1 MAATYNITIDKYA
14 DFLRTFEIKED
25 DLVLDI
31 TGFTFDASLKENFQA
46 STDVDFTCTITDTT
60 NGLFTMALTDAQT
73 GALDPGNWV
82 YDLRMTDTTGKI
94 TRLFQGRAFVKQGVT
109 GS

>member
-25 DLVLDI
+25 DVVLDI
-31 TGFTFDASLKENFQA
+31 TGFTFDATLKENFQA
-46 STDVDFTCTITDTT
+46 TTDVDFTCTITDAA
-60 NGLFTMALTDAQT
+60 NGLFTMEMTDTVTGTLT
-73 GALDPGNWV
+73 PGNSV
-82 YDLRMTDTTGKI
+82 YDLRMTDTSGKI
-94 TRLFQGRAFVKQGVT
+94 TRLFEGRAFVKQGVT

>member
-14 DFLRTFEIKED
+14 DFKRTFQIKED
-25 DLVLDI
+25 DVVLDI
-31 TGFTFDASLKENFQA
+31 TDYSFDAALKENYQA
-46 STDVDFTCTITDTT
+46 TTDVDFTCTITDAGS
-60 NGLFTMALTDAQT
+60 GLFTMELTDTTT
-73 GALDPGNWV
+73 GTLDPGTWV

-94 TRLFQGRAFVKQGVT
+94 TRLFQGKAFVKQGVT